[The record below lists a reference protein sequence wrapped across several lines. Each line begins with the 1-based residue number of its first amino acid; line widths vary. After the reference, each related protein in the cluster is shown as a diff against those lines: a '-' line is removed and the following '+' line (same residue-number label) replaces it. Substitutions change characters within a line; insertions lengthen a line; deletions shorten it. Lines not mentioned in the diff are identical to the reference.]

1 MASGVDSREKKT
13 ADMAYTTEKFFAD
26 IDAKTYINE
35 FRRTDYFIEFCQQCK
50 NYNHRYGC
58 PPFDDETLSIVEGY
72 EKVRIMGVK
81 IIPNNKQLPLSAAND
96 LMKPVIT
103 EMNEELL
110 ELEKSLGGYAFGF
123 VGTCPYCGGAPC
135 ARGSGE
141 PCRHPDK
148 VRPSLEAFGFDM
160 SKTAKDLLG
169 LEIKWSQGE
178 LIPEYLTLVCG
189 VFYQK
194 SA

>member
-26 IDAKTYINE
+26 IDAKNYINE

-50 NYNHRYGC
+50 NYGRRYGC
-58 PPFDDETLSIVEGY
+58 PPFDDKTLSIVEGY

-103 EMNEELL
+103 EMN
-110 ELEKSLGGYAFGF
+110 
-123 VGTCPYCGGAPC
+123 
-135 ARGSGE
+135 
-141 PCRHPDK
+141 
-148 VRPSLEAFGFDM
+148 
-160 SKTAKDLLG
+160 
-169 LEIKWSQGE
+169 
-178 LIPEYLTLVCG
+178 
-189 VFYQK
+189 
-194 SA
+194 

>member
-26 IDAKTYINE
+26 IDAKNYINE

-50 NYNHRYGC
+50 NYSRRYGC
-58 PPFDDETLSIVEGY
+58 PPFDDKTLSIVEGY

-123 VGTCPYCGGAPC
+123 VGLVRIAV
-135 ARGSGE
+135 
-141 PCRHPDK
+141 
-148 VRPSLEAFGFDM
+148 VRPAPGSQVSHAD
-160 SKTAKDLLG
+160 TR
-169 LEIKWSQGE
+169 IKSVRLWRH
-178 LIPEYLTLVCG
+178 LV
-189 VFYQK
+189 
-194 SA
+194 ST

>member
-1 MASGVDSREKKT
+1 MASGGDSREKKT

-26 IDAKTYINE
+26 IDAKNYINE

-123 VGTCPYCGGAPC
+123 VGTCPCCGGAPC
-135 ARGSGE
+135 AKISGE